1 MIQKWID
8 HLWPRPLAFR
18 YSITVLSPG
27 TLERAIILRRDRCDL
42 RSSQVDVM
50 QMRDKS
56 PSGAI
61 VLFPR
66 AWDALSTWP
75 FLRHPID
82 VAVAPRRISRRD
94 IPRLSKWCI
103 GSAHVHTCIRMRKI
117 HACVCTRNSFRL
129 HRVPALSSHSRFFF
143 LSYLSLSL
151 RLSRSSVSVCVE
163 LRHVEIT
170 VITRRVQKA

>member
-8 HLWPRPLAFR
+8 HLWPRPLTFR
-18 YSITVLSPG
+18 YSITGLSPG

-66 AWDALSTWP
+66 ARDAVSTWP

-82 VAVAPRRISRRD
+82 VAVAPRRISPRD
-94 IPRLSKWCI
+94 MPRLSKWCI
-103 GSAHVHTCIRMRKI
+103 GSAHVHT
-117 HACVCTRNSFRL
+117 HEENS
-129 HRVPALSSHSRFFF
+129 RVRVRAKLVPSPSRPRPFLPLAVFFPLSPSLSFCSSH
-143 LSYLSLSL
+143 
-151 RLSRSSVSVCVE
+151 SSVSVWNYV
-163 LRHVEIT
+163 T
-170 VITRRVQKA
+170 